1 MASSQIIPTRMEL
14 SRIKHKLQIAR
25 KGHKLLKDKRDELMR
40 QFMIMVK
47 ENMELRKRVEAGIR
61 TANTNFVIA
70 KAGMDEYTLNTALM
84 APKQKV
90 SLEMKTKNV
99 MSVNIP
105 QFEIK
110 TRTADPNDI
119 YSYGYAFTSGDLDYA
134 VRSLADVLPD
144 MLELAEK
151 EKACQLMADEIE
163 KTRRRVNALEYV
175 VIPECE
181 ENIKYISMKLEE
193 NDRDTKTRLMK
204 MKDLVLEDA
213 HHFEEKEE
221 QRGADPSGRV

>member
-1 MASSQIIPTRMEL
+1 
-14 SRIKHKLQIAR
+14 
-25 KGHKLLKDKRDELMR
+25 
-40 QFMIMVK
+40 
-47 ENMELRKRVEAGIR
+47 
-61 TANTNFVIA
+61 
-70 KAGMDEYTLNTALM
+70 
-84 APKQKV
+84 
-90 SLEMKTKNV
+90 
-99 MSVNIP
+99 
-105 QFEIK
+105 
-110 TRTADPNDI
+110 
-119 YSYGYAFTSGDLDYA
+119 
-134 VRSLADVLPD
+134 

-213 HHFEEKEE
+213 HHFEEHEE
-221 QRGADPSGRV
+221 VRGADPSGRV

>member
-40 QFMIMVK
+40 QFMMMVK
-47 ENMELRKRVEAGIR
+47 ENMALRKKVEAGI
-61 TANTNFVIA
+61 TAANTNFVIA

-90 SLEMKTKNV
+90 SLDMKTKNV

-134 VRSLADVLPD
+134 VKSLADVLPD

-213 HHFEEKEE
+213 HHYEEREE
-221 QRGADPSGRV
+221 ERGADPSGRV